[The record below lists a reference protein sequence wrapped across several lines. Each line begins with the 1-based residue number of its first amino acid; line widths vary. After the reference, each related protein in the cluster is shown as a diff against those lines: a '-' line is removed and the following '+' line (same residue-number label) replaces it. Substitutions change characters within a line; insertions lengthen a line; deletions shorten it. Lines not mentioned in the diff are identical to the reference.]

1 MKHQCSMRRL
11 TITGGSEKDVR
22 VSRRMDCRFGVIK
35 SHVSD
40 NNKNLYVSWLM
51 CHVYKFMCYSFV
63 ELKLKINTRSLFN
76 RTLNRAHPPLFC
88 CALLA
93 LRSIQLMTG
102 KPRPRYNALQLL
114 GVSGACG
121 PFHSPNTFAH
131 AQDSARC
138 HAGMSVE
145 QPKTS
150 SSVVVTLDTPDTPGY
165 ISKIQQICTRPSPT
179 TNLTWIWLWWCQRYH
194 VTAIKKECSRQV
206 RRSTTRW
213 FLWYQRV
220 RFLTTITRYV
230 ILMICQWKLTKI

>member
-11 TITGGSEKDVR
+11 TITGGSVKDVR

-76 RTLNRAHPPLFC
+76 RTLNRAHPPLLC

-102 KPRPRYNALQLL
+102 EPRPRYNALQLL
-114 GVSGACG
+114 GVSGACELA
-121 PFHSPNTFAH
+121 NTWALGSIPEVPLFTS
-131 AQDSARC
+131 DS
-138 HAGMSVE
+138 
-145 QPKTS
+145 
-150 SSVVVTLDTPDTPGY
+150 
-165 ISKIQQICTRPSPT
+165 
-179 TNLTWIWLWWCQRYH
+179 
-194 VTAIKKECSRQV
+194 
-206 RRSTTRW
+206 
-213 FLWYQRV
+213 
-220 RFLTTITRYV
+220 
-230 ILMICQWKLTKI
+230 